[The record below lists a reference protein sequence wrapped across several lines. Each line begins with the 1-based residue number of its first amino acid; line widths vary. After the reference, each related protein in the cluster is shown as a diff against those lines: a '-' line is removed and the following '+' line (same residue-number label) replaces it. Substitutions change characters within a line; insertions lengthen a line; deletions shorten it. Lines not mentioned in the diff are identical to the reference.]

1 MLEALGYFAT
11 IVIGSGVLVI
21 FLVWIAVAS
30 GLFDTED

>member
-11 IVIGSGVLVI
+11 IVIGGGVLVL
-21 FLVWIAVAS
+21 FLVSVALAS